1 MEKFTKL
8 KDTKKTSKKK
18 KSDELYSDGY
28 IKLISYEGW
37 SIISEK
43 DMVIVVPYLI
53 ESNEL
58 ILRYEYIP
66 TFKYVDG
73 QEYHITVLSGS
84 MEEGEDPKTA
94 AIREL
99 EEESGI
105 VLKNEKKLEQLKP
118 LFVSKSNCN
127 KYHIFFLPLHERDYY
142 QIEPVGDGS
151 KAEAK
156 SSCIK
161 INYKNISSIDSS
173 DLITEYILTKVKEL
187 I

>member
-1 MEKFTKL
+1 MKKFTKIRIS
-8 KDTKKTSKKK
+8 KTTKKK
-18 KSDELYSDGY
+18 KSDILYSDDY
-28 IKLISYEGW
+28 VKLISYEGW
-37 SIISEK
+37 SMISEK
-43 DMVIVVPYLI
+43 DLVIVLPYLI

-73 QEYHITVLSGS
+73 QEYHVTMLSG
-84 MEEGEDPKTA
+84 GIEDNETPLDA

-105 VLKNEKKLEQLKP
+105 VLKNEKKLQELKP
-118 LFVSKSNCN
+118 VYVSKGNCN
-127 KYHIFFLPLHERDYY
+127 KYHMFFLPLHERDYY
-142 QIEPVGDGS
+142 QIKAVGDGS

-161 INYKNISSIDSS
+161 INYKNIDSISAS
-173 DLITEYILTKVKEL
+173 DLITEFMLLKAKEL

>member
-1 MEKFTKL
+1 MKKFTKIRIS
-8 KDTKKTSKKK
+8 KKKSKK
-18 KSDELYSDGY
+18 KSDILYSDDY
-28 IKLISYEGW
+28 VKLISYEGW
-37 SIISEK
+37 SMISER
-43 DMVIVVPYLI
+43 DLVIVLPYLI

-73 QEYHITVLSGS
+73 QEYHVTMLSG
-84 MEEGEDPKTA
+84 GVEDNETPLDA

-105 VLKNEKKLEQLKP
+105 ILKDEKKLQELKP
-118 LFVSKSNCN
+118 VYVSKGNCN
-127 KYHIFFLPLHERDYY
+127 KYHMFFLPLNERDYY
-142 QIEPVGDGS
+142 QVKPVGDGS

-161 INYKNISSIDSS
+161 INYKNIDSINSS
-173 DLITEYILTKVKEL
+173 DLITEFMLLKVKDL
-187 I
+187 V

>member
-1 MEKFTKL
+1 MKKFTKIRI
-8 KDTKKTSKKK
+8 SKKPRK
-18 KSDELYSDGY
+18 KRSEILYSDDY
-28 IKLISYEGW
+28 VKLISYEGW
-37 SIISEK
+37 SMISES
-43 DMVIVVPYLI
+43 DMVIVLPYLI

-66 TFKYVDG
+66 TFKYVEG
-73 QEYHITVLSGS
+73 QEYHITMLSGGI
-84 MEEGEDPKTA
+84 EEGETPVDA

-105 VLKNEKKLEQLKP
+105 VLKNESKLQELKP
-118 LFVSKSNCN
+118 LFVSKGNCN
-127 KYHIFFLPLHERDYY
+127 KYHMFFLPLHERDYY
-142 QIEPVGDGS
+142 QVEPVGDGS

-161 INYKNISSIDSS
+161 INYKNIDTISCS
-173 DLITEYILTKVKEL
+173 DLITEFMLLKAKEL